1 MVAFLQDLYGP
12 YPFETVGA
20 IVDDAPDLGY
30 ALKTQTKPVT
40 AAQVAAAYRTGGRR

>member
-20 IVDDAPDLGY
+20 IVDDAPDL
-30 ALKTQTKPVT
+30 AT
-40 AAQVAAAYRTGGRR
+40 RWRRRPSR